1 MKRSEINA
9 IMAQA
14 EQFMAEMNFIM
25 PPFAFWGPDDWAKAG
40 VEARDIPAQQ
50 LGWDITD
57 FGSGDYASV
66 GLLMFTIRNGAMEE
80 FGRPGAKAYAEKI
93 MIVEE
98 GQLTPTHFHWHKME
112 DIINR
117 GGGDLLIAMWNA
129 TDDEDLADT
138 PVTVAIDGLAV
149 TVNAGETVAL
159 APGSSV
165 CLPPRLYHKFWGAPG
180 KGTVLVG
187 EVSSVDDPRGDNRFH
202 ETIGRFPEIEED
214 ETPRHLLQKDYANY
228 YNHAQA

>member
-1 MKRSEINA
+1 MKRSEINT
-9 IMAQA
+9 IMRDA
-14 EQFMAEMNFIM
+14 ESFMSRMGFAL
-25 PPFAFWGPDDWAKAG
+25 PPFANWGPDDWRNAG
-40 VEARDIPAQQ
+40 EDARDIPTSQ

-66 GLLMFTIRNGAMEE
+66 GLLMFTIRNGDMAH
-80 FGRPGAKAYAEKI
+80 FGQPGAKAYAEKI

-98 GQLTPTHFHWHKME
+98 DQITPTHFHWHKME

-129 TDDEDLADT
+129 TDEEDLADT
-138 PVTVAIDGLAV
+138 PVTVNIDGV
-149 TVNAGETVAL
+149 YCTFDAGETVAL

-165 CLPPRLYHKFWGAPG
+165 CLPPRLYHRFWGAPG

-202 ETIGRFPEIEED
+202 EEIGRFPEIEED
-214 ETPRHLLQKDYANY
+214 EAPLHLLQKDYANY
-228 YNHAQA
+228 YPHA